1 MAESTFSSSHQVLR
15 DTSSGYSR
23 EVNMSR
29 RTLLGSVQE
38 TSSSA
43 RLSTHYCKARTLTYN
58 KLSRTCQQ
66 TKMALMEMMMRRWR
80 MWKARTL
87 IRNAIM
93 EAVVAQDLELL
104 AVIFER
110 KATKLGKVVQTVG
123 ERRYCTQ
130 IVLASSRRGSC

>member
-1 MAESTFSSSHQVLR
+1 MAESTFSNSHQVLR
-15 DTSSGYSR
+15 DTSSGYSQ

-38 TSSSA
+38 TSSLA
-43 RLSTHYCKARTLTYN
+43 RLSTHYCKARTLTYS

-66 TKMALMEMMMRRWR
+66 TRMALMETMMRQWR
-80 MWKARTL
+80 TWKARAM
-87 IRNAIM
+87 IRTAIM

-110 KATKLGKVVQTVG
+110 KATKLEKVVQMVG
-123 ERRYCTQ
+123 ERRYCTR
-130 IVLASSRRGSC
+130 IVLASSRCGSC